1 MVVLEEE
8 QVQAILPKVPQEQA
22 VLALLVK
29 ETTEELPQE
38 EMVLVITM
46 LQVAAA
52 VQVVEVEMVL
62 VHKRVMEVQV

>member
-1 MVVLEEE
+1 VVVLEEE
-8 QVQAILPKVPQEQA
+8 QVQAILLKVPQEQA

-52 VQVVEVEMVL
+52 VQEVEVEMVL
-62 VHKRVMEVQV
+62 VHKQVMEVQV